1 MPPREIGDQMKTC
14 FEKMGPPSGMGEP
27 SDRDMSQPRQA
38 GPSGCKTP
46 EECKVYCESH
56 PEECQKF
63 QPGPGVINPGNQMMP
78 QQAGPGGCKG
88 PEECKTYC
96 ESHLDEC
103 KNFGSGGGQQFA
115 PSPMPSGYEGQPGG
129 QFQPTGT
136 DGCKTPEE
144 CQQKIQLQIQNQI
157 QNQMM
162 MPMNQPGEQPPTA
175 PTPPS
180 SGEMSPPSSFLA
192 PQSLLGLILF
202 IFTQAFRP

>member
-1 MPPREIGDQMKTC
+1 
-14 FEKMGPPSGMGEP
+14 MGEP
-27 SDRDMSQPRQA
+27 GDRDMSQPRQA

-103 KNFGSGGGQQFA
+103 KNFGSGGGQHSRQA
-115 PSPMPSGYEGQPGG
+115 LCLLAMKANQEDNSRQQAQTAARP
-129 QFQPTGT
+129 
-136 DGCKTPEE
+136 PEE

-157 QNQMM
+157 QKPNMM

-175 PTPPS
+175 PTPRPAAKCRLPAAS
-180 SGEMSPPSSFLA
+180 LL

-202 IFTQAFRP
+202 IFTQGFSALIPKL